1 MMCVFD
7 FPFNQSYRLDYAIA
21 WSGGFPLKRENT
33 LRQGIGRHGD
43 VNSAIQQHPHD
54 RLIRLQ

>member
-33 LRQGIGRHGD
+33 LRQSIGRHGD
-43 VNSAIQQHPHD
+43 VNSAI
-54 RLIRLQ
+54 